1 MPKLGPGV
9 YETESSRINSK
20 SKSIVSSFKSKT
32 LRFVNNP
39 DKSLELHK
47 RPDSK
52 LKLVNP

>member
-20 SKSIVSSFKSKT
+20 SESIVSSFKSKT